1 MLDFLRKRKR
11 SWIITFLL
19 GLIIVVFVAF
29 YGGTNFQ
36 DPVVLHIGTVNGE
49 IITQREFAQRYQREV
64 NRYRELFKGSLT
76 PEMLKN
82 LNLEAMLIEDLVNKK
97 LVLQEA
103 RKLGITITDDELAL
117 AIAKAPEFQIGGS
130 FAKER
135 YLQVLGANKITPAQF
150 EDEHREQLMLQ
161 RLYEVVLDA
170 VRITD
175 AQLQERYRFAQEK
188 INLHFIRLPLSDF
201 TALVKLTEEEIKN
214 FYERNQ
220 AMLKEPPRV
229 QVEYLAY
236 PFDKFTAAIKI
247 TDQEVEDYYKAN
259 RDAKFRKPRQ
269 AKVKYISLRLAP
281 DAAAKEQEAV
291 MARAARIVADA
302 RGGKDFSQIIKEVS
316 ADPASASGGDAGWV
330 AQGHLPPQLEKT
342 VFSLAKGQVSDAID
356 APGGLQILRVEDIK
370 EERTESVKEAGAE
383 ITKILTAERAKRAA
397 AAAADRDR
405 EKALSGA
412 DFSKLAGESASA
424 VNVTRLFADGE
435 VLPEIGQN
443 QEFYKNAFA
452 LDAKAVSPVVE
463 GNAAYYLLRL
473 KQKKAAAVP
482 PLEEVRPKI
491 EQSISGSK
499 AQDLL
504 TQRAN
509 TLLEQLRKEKHMA
522 RLAEQNGLKLE
533 ETGSFARG
541 ASQLPK
547 IGELQDLTTRGIP
560 VSAQNPIADKVYRQK
575 DAAYIIAFKSGE
587 PADMTRFEQEKDS
600 LKKQAVSEAQQRA
613 LRKFVEGLKAKAD
626 IRIQNLGAGES

>member
-29 YGGTNFQ
+29 YGGTKYQ
-36 DPVVLHIGTVNGE
+36 DSTIIHIGTVNGE

-103 RKLGITITDDELAL
+103 RSLGITITDDELAL
-117 AIAKAPEFQIGGS
+117 AIAKTPEFQIGGS

-135 YLQVLGANKITPAQF
+135 YLQVLGANKITPAEF

-175 AQLQERYRFAQEK
+175 PQLQERYRFAQEK
-188 INLHFIRLPLSDF
+188 INLQFIRLPLSNF
-201 TALVKLTEEEIKN
+201 TASIKLTEDEIKN
-214 FYERNQ
+214 FYDRNQ
-220 AMLKEPPRV
+220 AMLKEPPKV

-236 PFDKFTAAIKI
+236 PFDKFAAAEKI

-281 DAAAKEQEAV
+281 DAGAKEKEAA

-302 RGGKDFSQIIKEVS
+302 RGGKDFNQIIKEVS

-342 VFSLAKGQVSDAID
+342 VFSLGKGQVSEAID
-356 APGGLQILRVEDIK
+356 APGGLQIVKVEDIK
-370 EERTESVKEAGAE
+370 EARTESMKEAGAE
-383 ITKILTAERAKRAA
+383 ITKTLTAQKAKRAA

-412 DFSKLAGESASA
+412 DFAKLAGDSASA
-424 VNVTRLFADGE
+424 VSITRLFADGE

-452 LDAKAVSPVVE
+452 LDAKGISPVVE

-482 PLEEVRPKI
+482 PLAEVRAKI
-491 EQSISGSK
+491 EQHITGSK

-509 TLLEQLRKEKHMA
+509 TLLEQLRKEKQIA
-522 RLAEQNGLKLE
+522 RLAEQNGLKLD
-533 ETGSFARG
+533 ETGFFVRG
-541 ASQLPK
+541 AGQLPK

-560 VSAQNPIADKVYRQK
+560 VSAQNPIADKVYMQK
-575 DAAYIIAFKSGE
+575 DAAYIIAFKSSE
-587 PADMTRFEQEKDS
+587 PADITRFEQEKDS
-600 LKKQAVSEAQQRA
+600 LKKQALSEAQQRA
-613 LRKFVEGLKAKAD
+613 LRKFIEGLKAKAD
-626 IRIQNLGAGES
+626 IRIQNLGVGES